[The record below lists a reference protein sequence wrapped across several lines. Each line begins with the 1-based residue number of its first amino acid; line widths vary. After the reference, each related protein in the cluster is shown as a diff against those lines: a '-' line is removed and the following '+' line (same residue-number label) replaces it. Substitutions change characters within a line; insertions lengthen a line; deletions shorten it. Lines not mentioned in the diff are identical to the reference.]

1 MDYSLELMKLTLK
14 TVKKEAE
21 HNVSERENERG
32 GEWIITRWVN
42 YDVDK
47 YMSSTSLSTLLAI
60 EMYLTV
66 RE

>member
-32 GEWIITRWVN
+32 GE
-42 YDVDK
+42 
-47 YMSSTSLSTLLAI
+47 
-60 EMYLTV
+60 
-66 RE
+66 